1 MATPLTMYSTTW
13 CGACVRLKRT
23 LERAGVEFVEVDIET
38 DETAAEHVMR
48 VNQGMRMVP
57 TVVLPD
63 GTTLTNPT
71 AAEVIDRLPAS
82 A

>member
-1 MATPLTMYSTTW
+1 MTAPLTMYSTTW

-23 LERAGVEFVEVDIET
+23 LERAGVEFVEVDIEN
-38 DETAAEHVMR
+38 DEAAADHVMR
-48 VNQGMRMVP
+48 VNNGMRTVP

-63 GTTLTNPT
+63 GSTLTNPT
-71 AAEVIDRLPAS
+71 AAEVIERLPAS